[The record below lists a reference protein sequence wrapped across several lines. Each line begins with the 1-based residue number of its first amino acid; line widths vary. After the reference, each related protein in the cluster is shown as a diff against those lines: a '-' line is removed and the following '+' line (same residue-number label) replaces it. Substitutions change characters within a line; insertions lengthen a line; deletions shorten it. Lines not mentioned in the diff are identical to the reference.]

1 MEQEK
6 HTQSFERDEVRH
18 TSLNPLSKMGAY
30 ATDDPLKESYVENCR
45 KEWKNARED
54 YFHNDFG

>member
-1 MEQEK
+1 
-6 HTQSFERDEVRH
+6 
-18 TSLNPLSKMGAY
+18 MGAY